1 MSDFQKSKLILT
13 AVYKN
18 GDVLRQDHPTPARV
32 KVVPIV
38 GAEKFLEL
46 SLRLVVDA
54 KEAEEL
60 LEGLIHGEVSLSIE
74 QMLSAAER
82 NS

>member
-1 MSDFQKSKLILT
+1 
-13 AVYKN
+13 
-18 GDVLRQDHPTPARV
+18 VL
-32 KVVPIV
+32 PIV